1 MLKARRQGSFVLL
14 VRVLI
19 WLALRRRFQGIYLI
33 GAENLQALGRK
44 QSLVVCANHTNW
56 WDGFVAGLLTAQRL
70 RKRFYVVQEERH
82 LRRYW
87 FFRFAG
93 AFGVDLDA
101 PGKALATVR
110 HAQALLKQPGAA
122 VWIFP
127 QGKLMAPDEP
137 IRVRRGA
144 TYIAARAGAAILPCA
159 LRYEFRDQ
167 ENPFI
172 FVAFGRP
179 LPAPAADETLQ
190 AELQRLVREAKRFAD
205 PDVPLPEC
213 ALLRS
218 KLSINEL
225 WDACVALIR
234 GLLRRRYP

>member
-1 MLKARRQGSFVLL
+1 MLKARRLVAFVRL

-19 WLALRRRFQGIYLI
+19 RVALRRRFQGIYLI
-33 GAENLQALGRK
+33 GDENLQELGRE
-44 QSLVVCANHTNW
+44 QSLVACANHTNW

-93 AFGVDLDA
+93 ALGVDLDA
-101 PGKALATVR
+101 PGKVVATVR
-110 HAQALLKQPGAA
+110 HVEALLKQPGTV

-127 QGKLMAPDEP
+127 QGKLTAPDEP

-144 TYIAARAGAAILPCA
+144 TFIAARAGVAILPCA

-167 ENPFI
+167 QNPFI

-179 LPAPAADETLQ
+179 LPAPAAEGALQ
-190 AELQRLVREAKRFAD
+190 AELDHLVQQAKRFAD
-205 PDVPLPEC
+205 PDVPLPERT
-213 ALLRS
+213 LLPYKR
-218 KLSINEL
+218 SINEH
-225 WDACVALIR
+225 WDAVTAWAR
-234 GLLRRRYP
+234 RLLHR

>member
-1 MLKARRQGSFVLL
+1 MLKARRYGLFVLL

-19 WLALRRRFQGIYLI
+19 WVALRRRFQGIYLV
-33 GAENLQALGRK
+33 GAENLKDLGPE
-44 QSLVVCANHTNW
+44 QSLVACANHTNW
-56 WDGFVAGLLTAQRL
+56 WDGFVVGLLTARRL

-93 AFGVDLDA
+93 AFGADLDA

-110 HAQALLKQPGAA
+110 HAQTLLKQPGTA

-127 QGKLMAPDEP
+127 QGRLTAPDEP
-137 IRVRRGA
+137 IRVHRGA
-144 TYIAARAGAAILPCA
+144 TFIATLAGVAILPCA

-167 ENPFI
+167 ENPFVFI
-172 FVAFGRP
+172 AFGRP
-179 LPAPAADETLQ
+179 LPAPAADDTLR
-190 AELQRLVREAKRFAD
+190 AELQRLVQEAKRFAD
-205 PDVPLPEC
+205 PDVPLPEK

-218 KLSINEL
+218 KPSINER
-225 WDACVALIR
+225 WDAIVSWIR
-234 GLLRRRYP
+234 RLLRR